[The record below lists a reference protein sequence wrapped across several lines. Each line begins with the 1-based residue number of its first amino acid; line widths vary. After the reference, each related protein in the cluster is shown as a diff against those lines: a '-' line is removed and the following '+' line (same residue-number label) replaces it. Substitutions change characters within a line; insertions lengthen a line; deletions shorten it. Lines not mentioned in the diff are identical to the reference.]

1 MGKRVIPY
9 FPVFVS
15 LFISLGI
22 VLFIPALNKI
32 NIDYEGILAVYMYD
46 LYNFCK
52 LIIILFISAIG
63 VNYKKIREEKE
74 FEGVVYITIPYLCK
88 LYFFSILLSAILY
101 SSYYIITILIM
112 LNK

>member
-1 MGKRVIPY
+1 MGNRVMLYLPL
-9 FPVFVS
+9 FVS
-15 LFISLGI
+15 LFLSLGI
-22 VLFIPALNKI
+22 VLCLPTLNKTS
-32 NIDYEGILAVYMYD
+32 IDYEGIVAAYMYD

-63 VNYKKIREEKE
+63 VNFKKIREEKE
-74 FEGVVYITIPYLCK
+74 FDGIVYNTIPYLCK